1 MAAILYYITPIIFGI
16 AGLLGIW
23 KLFAA
28 KGGWKIISIGAILLA
43 VNFLIPLIAAPNDW
57 ITYIILWVAGVC
69 FIIGFILAK

>member
-1 MAAILYYITPIIFGI
+1 MAAIPYITIVIFGI

-28 KGGWKIISIGAILLA
+28 KGGWRMISIGAVLLA
-43 VNFLIPLIAAPNDW
+43 VCFLMDLIAATANPW
-57 ITYIILWVAGVC
+57 IKLIILWVAGVC